1 MESNLKLSK
10 CVELSIEH
18 VSEIVITELY
28 LEQTLLSTLAS
39 RRQTMMSMN
48 RNLSYHPALYYE

>member
-10 CVELSIEH
+10 GVELSIEH
-18 VSEIVITELY
+18 VSKIVITELY

-39 RRQTMMSMN
+39 RRQTTMSMN